1 MIQRGREL
9 EHLSPT
15 SHWLRLPPVDVNSE
29 HVEKVLQE
37 RGRYYQVEG
46 RQAHTE
52 KWCCL
57 TYVPGTVLHAGD
69 TAGNETERV
78 LLSWNSSAGETGN
91 K

>member
-69 TAGNETERV
+69 TAGNETESPA
-78 LLSWNSSAGETGN
+78 LMEQFCWGN
-91 K
+91 R